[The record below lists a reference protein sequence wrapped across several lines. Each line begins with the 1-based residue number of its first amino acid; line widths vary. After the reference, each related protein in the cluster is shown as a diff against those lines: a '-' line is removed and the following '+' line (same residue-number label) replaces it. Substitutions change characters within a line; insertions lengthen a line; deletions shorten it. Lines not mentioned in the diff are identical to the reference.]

1 MGGENAASFS
11 ISYRQKEFI
20 WKGADM
26 NKGTRIRTALAIA
39 TSVNM
44 ALATIDVAEFGNE
57 KATMA
62 YKVISVLVNAVVVG
76 LVAYYNN
83 DYTVEGETGTKI
95 TREMKELRD
104 HIPLTTEEPEDSFIV
119 EEESEVDNGEE

>member
-1 MGGENAASFS
+1 
-11 ISYRQKEFI
+11 
-20 WKGADM
+20 M
-26 NKGTRIRTALAIA
+26 NNGTKIRTALAIA

-44 ALATIDVAEFGNE
+44 ALATIDVAQFGNE
-57 KATMA
+57 KANMA

-95 TREMKELRD
+95 TRGMKELRD
-104 HIPLTTEEPEDSFIV
+104 HVPMTADEPEDAETF
-119 EEESEVDNGEE
+119 EEVGEHGNE

>member
-1 MGGENAASFS
+1 
-11 ISYRQKEFI
+11 
-20 WKGADM
+20 M
-26 NKGTRIRTALAIA
+26 NNGTKIRTALAIA

-44 ALATIDVAEFGNE
+44 ALATIDVAQFGNE

-62 YKVISVLVNAVVVG
+62 YKVISVIVNAVVVG

-104 HIPLTTEEPEDSFIV
+104 FVPQNVEEPEDSFV
-119 EEESEVDNGEE
+119 EEEESEVEHGEE

>member
-1 MGGENAASFS
+1 
-11 ISYRQKEFI
+11 
-20 WKGADM
+20 M
-26 NKGTRIRTALAIA
+26 NNGTKIRTALAVA

-44 ALATIDVAEFGNE
+44 ALATIDVAQFGNE
-57 KATMA
+57 KVNMA

-104 HIPLTTEEPEDSFIV
+104 HVPVTVEEPEDAHV
-119 EEESEVDNGEE
+119 TESEVQDGDE

>member
-1 MGGENAASFS
+1 
-11 ISYRQKEFI
+11 
-20 WKGADM
+20 M
-26 NKGTRIRTALAIA
+26 NSGTKIRTALAVA

-44 ALATIDVAEFGNE
+44 ALATIDVAQFGNE
-57 KATMA
+57 KVNMA
-62 YKVISVLVNAVVVG
+62 YKVISVLVNAIVVG

-104 HIPLTTEEPEDSFIV
+104 YVPQNVEEPEDSFIE
-119 EEESEVDNGEE
+119 EEESEVEHGEE

>member
-1 MGGENAASFS
+1 
-11 ISYRQKEFI
+11 
-20 WKGADM
+20 M
-26 NKGTRIRTALAIA
+26 NSGTKIRTALAVA

-44 ALATIDVAEFGNE
+44 ALATIDVAQFGNE
-57 KATMA
+57 KVNMA

-104 HIPLTTEEPEDSFIV
+104 HVPMTTEEPEDSFLE
-119 EEESEVDNGEE
+119 EEESEVEHGEE